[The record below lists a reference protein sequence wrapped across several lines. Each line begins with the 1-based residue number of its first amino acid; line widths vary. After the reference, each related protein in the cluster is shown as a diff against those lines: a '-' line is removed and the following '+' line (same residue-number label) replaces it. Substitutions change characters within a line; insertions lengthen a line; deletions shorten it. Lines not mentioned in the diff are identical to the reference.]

1 MKIGIAGLGKMGQ
14 NHLKELQK
22 NEKLQLCALY
32 DTELKQGF
40 KEPFFNDLAKF
51 LAQNLD
57 IIIISSP
64 TKTHLDLAKEV
75 FKSVKCVL
83 IEKPLALNLA
93 QMQEIQNLA
102 KEYGV
107 RVAVGFSERFNPC
120 IVALKELL
128 HNEKIISMD
137 IQRFSPYPQRISDV
151 GVLQDLAVHDLDLI
165 GFLGG
170 ELIKNCTLK
179 KLYKKD
185 SQREDEATQLCEC
198 EGFLAYAHQSW
209 NCEQKLRRVSV
220 ITENAF
226 FEANLNDFILL
237 KNGKAVSIKEKSP
250 LSAEHEALFELASLN
265 MTNEKMSHGG
275 GRLSALGTIQ
285 DALAVQK
292 WLE

>member
-22 NEKLQLCALY
+22 NEQFQIYALY
-32 DTELKQGF
+32 DTELKQDF
-40 KEPFFNDLAKF
+40 NEPFFSDLAKF

-57 IIIISSP
+57 IVIISSP
-64 TKTHLDLAKEV
+64 TKTHLALAKEV

-83 IEKPLALNLA
+83 IEKPLALNLV
-93 QMQEIQNLA
+93 QMKELESLA

-128 HNEKIISMD
+128 HSEKIISID

-165 GFLGG
+165 AFLSGQD
-170 ELIKNCTLK
+170 IKHCELK

-185 SQREDEATQLCEC
+185 LKREDEATQLCEC
-198 EGFLAYAHQSW
+198 DGFLAYAHQSW
-209 NCEQKLRRVSV
+209 NSTQKLRRVSV

-237 KNGKAVSIKEKSP
+237 KNDKAMPIKEKSP
-250 LSAEHEALFELASLN
+250 LLAEHEALIELAKLN
-265 MTNEKMSHGG
+265 LTNEKIPHKQE
-275 GRLSALGTIQ
+275 RLSALGTIQ

-292 WLE
+292 WFE